1 MADITSKDNKII
13 KLIRQLE
20 TKKIRDE
27 LSLFVIEGPNLI
39 VEAISEHANIT
50 NILISEEFTKSEA
63 ETNKKLLKHFIESK
77 IEFVT
82 VEDKI
87 FKSVA
92 DTENSQG
99 IIGVVSKRE
108 YKDDLIAREK
118 TFMVILDKLQDPGNI
133 GTIIRTSQAA
143 GVTCI
148 GIIKGTGDIYSHK
161 VVRAT
166 AGAIFKMPFIFFENE
181 KQAIEKVKK
190 SGMRMLCTTVTGGKK
205 YFEEDLRVKV
215 ALVIGNEGKGASK
228 EFIHAADGLITI
240 PMPGGS
246 ESLNA
251 AVAASIIIYEGV
263 RQKLSGN

>member
-39 VEAISEHANIT
+39 VEAISERAKIN
-50 NILISEEFTKSEA
+50 NILVSEEFAKSEV
-63 ETNKKLLKHFIESK
+63 EQNRKLLKHLIESK
-77 IEFVT
+77 IEFFS
-82 VEDKI
+82 VEEKI
-87 FKSVA
+87 FKSIA

-99 IIGVVSKRE
+99 IIGIVSKRE
-108 YKDDLIAREK
+108 YKDDLLNREK

-143 GVTCI
+143 GVSCI

-181 KQAIEKVKK
+181 KLAIDKLKK
-190 SGMRMLCTTVTGGKK
+190 TGMKMLCTNVTGGKN
-205 YFEEDLRVKV
+205 YFQEDLRAKV

-228 EFIHAADGLITI
+228 EFINAADGLITI

-263 RQKLSGN
+263 RQKLSSN

>member
-39 VEAISEHANIT
+39 VEAIAEQAKIT
-50 NILISEEFTKSEA
+50 TILISEEFAKSELEA
-63 ETNKKLLKHFIESK
+63 NQKLLKHFIENK
-77 IEFVT
+77 IEFFS
-82 VEDKI
+82 VEEKI

-99 IIGVVSKRE
+99 IIGIVSKRE
-108 YKDDLIAREK
+108 YKDNLLVRENA
-118 TFMVILDKLQDPGNI
+118 FIVILDRLQDPGNI

-148 GIIKGTGDIYSHK
+148 AIIKGTGDIYSHK

-166 AGAIFKMPFIFFENE
+166 AGAIFKMPFIFFKNE
-181 KQAIEKVKK
+181 KDAIDKVKK
-190 SGMRMLCTTVTGGKK
+190 SGMRMLCTTVSGGKD
-205 YFEEDLRVKV
+205 YFQEDMKGKV
-215 ALVIGNEGKGASK
+215 ALIIGNEGKGTSK
-228 EFIHAADGLITI
+228 EFINAADGLVTI
-240 PMPGGS
+240 PMPGGA

-263 RQKLSGN
+263 RQKLSNN

>member
-1 MADITSKDNKII
+1 MSDITSKDNKII

-39 VEAISEHANIT
+39 IEAISEKIQIKT
-50 NILISEEFTKSEA
+50 ILVSEDFIKSEDEA
-63 ETNKKLLKHFIESK
+63 SKKLLKYFRGSK
-77 IEFVT
+77 TELYSVEEKLFNNVT
-82 VEDKI
+82 
-87 FKSVA
+87 

-99 IIGVVSKRE
+99 IIGIVSKKE
-108 YKDDLIAREK
+108 FKEEALLDKKA
-118 TFMVILDKLQDPGNI
+118 FMVVLDKLQDPGNI
-133 GTIIRTSQAA
+133 GTIIRTCQGA
-143 GVTCI
+143 GVSCI
-148 GIIKGTGDIYSHK
+148 AIIKGTGDIYSHK

-190 SGMRMLCTTVTGGKK
+190 SGMKLLCTTVTGGKN
-205 YFEEDLRVKV
+205 YFQEDMKVKV

-228 EFIHAADGLITI
+228 EFINAADRLITI
-240 PMPGGS
+240 PMPGGA

-251 AVAASIIIYEGV
+251 AVAASIIIYESV
-263 RQKLSGN
+263 RQKLGNN